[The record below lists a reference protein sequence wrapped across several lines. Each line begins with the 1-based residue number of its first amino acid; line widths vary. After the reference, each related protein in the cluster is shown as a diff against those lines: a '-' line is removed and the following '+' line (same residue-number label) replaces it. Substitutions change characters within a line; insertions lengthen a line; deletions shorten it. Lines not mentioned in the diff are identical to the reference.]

1 MNQRTNFR
9 KRSLG
14 HLRPAPKNKP
24 KSPDCLGAITI
35 TRETMEQILEQNDGD
50 DEFVASIAG
59 WRNTDTSG
67 AYLTVEISPR
77 VQKRV
82 EAVSPEELFEMFRKE
97 RNEPIN

>member
-1 MNQRTNFR
+1 
-9 KRSLG
+9 
-14 HLRPAPKNKP
+14 
-24 KSPDCLGAITI
+24 
-35 TRETMEQILEQNDGD
+35 MEQILEQNDGD

-77 VQKRV
+77 LQKRV
-82 EAVSPEELFEMFRKE
+82 ETVSPEELFEMFRKE

>member
-1 MNQRTNFR
+1 
-9 KRSLG
+9 
-14 HLRPAPKNKP
+14 
-24 KSPDCLGAITI
+24 
-35 TRETMEQILEQNDGD
+35 MEQILEQNDGD

-77 VQKRV
+77 FQKRV

-97 RNEPIN
+97 RNETSD